1 MKTIIEGA
9 TLLAVS
15 LLLQAGAAA
24 QQGSMGLRT
33 PIVPGSPLQKTGA
46 LFNDTQLEV
55 LLVNVSD
62 REVTETVLGLVLEDE
77 AGAVPAT
84 TQSGRVCKAKV
95 APGGFLAVRGA
106 DNGFDSAVLYFRDKG
121 ITEKKVTVGVTRV
134 RFADGSE
141 WVYPLEAKGHFDEA
155 QPDDKL
161 AQRIESL
168 KKKQFGDVYSVVAL
182 LTGSGLEGKVS
193 SCRD

>member
-1 MKTIIEGA
+1 MKTIFEGA
-9 TLLAVS
+9 TLVAVS

-33 PIVPGSPLQKTGA
+33 PIVPGSPLQKAGA
-46 LFNDTQLEV
+46 VFNETELRV

-62 REVTETVLGLVLEDE
+62 REVTETVLGLVLEDG

-95 APGGFLAVRGA
+95 APGGFLVVPGA

-121 ITEKKVTVGVTRV
+121 ITKKEVTVGVTRV

-141 WVYPLEAKGHFDEA
+141 WTYPLEAKGHFEV
-155 QPDDKL
+155 QPGDKL

-168 KKKQFGDVYSVVAL
+168 KKKQFGDVYPEGAL
-182 LTGSGLEGKVS
+182 LTGSGLGGKVS
-193 SCRD
+193 TCRD

>member
-1 MKTIIEGA
+1 MKTIFEGA

-24 QQGSMGLRT
+24 QQGSMSLGT
-33 PIVPGSPLQKTGA
+33 PIAPGSPLQKAGA
-46 LFNDTQLEV
+46 LFNETQLRV

-62 REVTETVLGLVLEDE
+62 REVTETVLGLVLEDG

-95 APGGFLAVRGA
+95 APGGFLAVPGA

-121 ITEKKVTVGVTRV
+121 ITKKKVTVGVTRV

-141 WVYPLEAKGHFDEA
+141 WVYPLEAKGHFDEV

-161 AQRIESL
+161 AQKIDSL
-168 KKKQFGDVYSVVAL
+168 KKKHFGDENPSGAL
-182 LTGSGLEGKVS
+182 IAGLGLEGKVS
-193 SCRD
+193 TCQD